1 MLFGITF
8 AENRMKMKDLGRR
21 GLGVEEDVSRPL
33 APPLSSVVVCLQ
45 CEMLPAVIIWTSC
58 HSVNPVTVTAE
69 RKTNTVEPLLD
80 DQLVGHSIV

>member
-33 APPLSSVVVCLQ
+33 ALPLSSVVVVCNVKCYQ
-45 CEMLPAVIIWTSC
+45 P
-58 HSVNPVTVTAE
+58 
-69 RKTNTVEPLLD
+69 
-80 DQLVGHSIV
+80 